1 MKVGALLTSAG
12 INISL
17 CILFLSLYSV
27 LRKQPQ
33 NVKVYFGRRIAEE
46 NSRLREAFILERFVP
61 SASWIL
67 RSLRC
72 TEDELLA
79 TAGLDAVVFN
89 RILVFSI
96 RIFSLAAFLC
106 VLGVLPLNYFGQDML
121 HVRIPSASLET
132 FTIGNMQERSRW
144 LWVHCVAL
152 YIISGVA
159 CLLLYLEYKHIARLR
174 LLHVSRASTN
184 PSHFTV
190 LVRGVPKST
199 KESISC
205 TVESFFTKYHVSSY
219 LSHQIIYKVG
229 KLQKIVTG
237 AKKAY
242 KKFKHFKGTTVDQRC
257 GPITYRC
264 GLCGASSK
272 SFELLPVEPEQEMKK
287 HDVKDSELSLPDK
300 DCGAAFVFFKTRYA
314 ALVVSEI
321 VQTSNPMEWVTS
333 LAPDR
338 DDVYWSNLWL
348 PYKQLWIRRIVT
360 LSGSIVFMFLFLIPV
375 TFIQG
380 LTQLEQLQQRLPFLN
395 GILKKKYI
403 TQLVTGYLP
412 SVILQIFLYT
422 VPPTMMFFSTLEGPV
437 SHSERKRSACCKVLY
452 FTIWNVFFVNV
463 LSGSAISQVN
473 ALSSPKDI
481 PMVLARAVPVQATFF
496 TTYVLTSGWASL
508 SSELMQLFGLTWN
521 FIMKY
526 VLRMK
531 EDSYFVP
538 SFPYHTEVP
547 KVLLFGLLGFTC
559 SVLAPLILPFLLV
572 YFFLGYVVY
581 RNQFLN
587 VYCTKYDTGGLYWPI
602 AHYTTIFS
610 IVLTQIICLGVFG
623 LKESPVAAGFTV
635 PLIILTLLFNQYCSN
650 RLRPLF
656 KTLPAQDLI
665 DMDREDEQ
673 SGRMDDI
680 HHRLH
685 SAYCQFADTDDI
697 PLKGVHVDRD
707 ADASGSSGESS
718 CKEDTNQPTTSDISH
733 PTLEGLPVNRLRHA
747 VRSLSSIIR
756 LQKRGLS
763 PQPAGPSADV
773 NPQTA

>member
-89 RILVFSI
+89 RILVFSSSTELFWT
-96 RIFSLAAFLC
+96 RYAPCTDSFSI
-106 VLGVLPLNYFGQDML
+106 VGDIYNWKY
-121 HVRIPSASLET
+121 
-132 FTIGNMQERSRW
+132 
-144 LWVHCVAL
+144 
-152 YIISGVA
+152 
-159 CLLLYLEYKHIARLR
+159 AREI
-174 LLHVSRASTN
+174 
-184 PSHFTV
+184 
-190 LVRGVPKST
+190 KM
-199 KESISC
+199 
-205 TVESFFTKYHVSSY
+205 
-219 LSHQIIYKVG
+219 
-229 KLQKIVTG
+229 TG

-380 LTQLEQLQQRLPFLN
+380 LTQLEQLQQRLSFLN

-623 LKESPVAAGFTV
+623 LKESPASLIAAIVFGH
-635 PLIILTLLFNQYCSN
+635 YS
-650 RLRPLF
+650 RLSLH
-656 KTLPAQDLI
+656 
-665 DMDREDEQ
+665 REDEQ

>member
-89 RILVFSI
+89 RILVFRYAPCTDSFSI
-96 RIFSLAAFLC
+96 VGDIYNWKYAREIKMA
-106 VLGVLPLNYFGQDML
+106 
-121 HVRIPSASLET
+121 
-132 FTIGNMQERSRW
+132 
-144 LWVHCVAL
+144 
-152 YIISGVA
+152 YIIESHRYLLDSFYTLAITAGSGSIVLR
-159 CLLLYLEYKHIARLR
+159 CTSYLEYKHIARLR

-205 TVESFFTKYHVSSY
+205 TVESFFTKYHASSY

-272 SFELLPVEPEQEMKK
+272 TFELLPVEPEQEMKK

-707 ADASGSSGESS
+707 AEASGSSGESS
-718 CKEDTNQPTTSDISH
+718 CREDTNQPTTSDISH
-733 PTLEGLPVNRLRHA
+733 PTLEGLPVNRLRHV

>member
-1 MKVGALLTSAG
+1 MKVGGLLTSAG
-12 INISL
+12 INIGL
-17 CILFLSLYSV
+17 CVLFLSLYSI

-46 NSRLREAFILERFVP
+46 HSRLRDAFILERFVP
-61 SASWIL
+61 STGWIV

-72 TEDELLA
+72 TEDEILA

-106 VLGVLPLNYFGQDML
+106 VFGVLPLNYFGQDMI
-121 HVRIPSASLET
+121 HVRIPSATLET

-159 CLLLYLEYKHIARLR
+159 CLLLYLEYTHIARLR
-174 LLHVSRASTN
+174 LLHVSRAATN

-199 KESISC
+199 KESFSC
-205 TVESFFTKYHVSSY
+205 TVESFFTKYHASSY
-219 LSHQIIYKVG
+219 LSHQVISKVG
-229 KLQKIVTG
+229 KVQKIVTG

-242 KKFKHFKGTTVDQRC
+242 RKFKHFKDTTVDQGC
-257 GPITYRC
+257 KLTTYRC
-264 GLCGASSK
+264 GLCGASSN
-272 SFELLPVEPEQEMKK
+272 SFKLLPVELEKEKEKP
-287 HDVKDSELSLPDK
+287 DVNGSDLSLPDQ

-314 ALVVSEI
+314 ALIVSEI
-321 VQTSNPMEWVTS
+321 LQTSNPMKWVTS
-333 LAPDR
+333 LAPER

-348 PYKQLWIRRIVT
+348 PYRQLWIRRIAT
-360 LSGSIVFMFLFLIPV
+360 LLGSIVFMFLFLIPV

-380 LTQLEQLQQRLPFLN
+380 LTQLEQLQQRLPFLK
-395 GILKKKYI
+395 GILKKQYII

-422 VPPTMMFFSTLEGPV
+422 VPPTMMLFSTLEGPV
-437 SHSERKRSACCKVLY
+437 SHSERKKSACCKVLY

-463 LSGSAISQVN
+463 LSGSAINQVN
-473 ALSSPKDI
+473 SLSSPKDI
-481 PMVLARAVPVQATFF
+481 PMQLARAVPVQATFF

-508 SSELMQLFGLTWN
+508 SSEVMQLFGLTWN
-521 FIMKY
+521 FIRKY
-526 VLRMK
+526 IFRMK
-531 EDSYFVP
+531 EDGDFVP
-538 SFPYHTEVP
+538 SFPYHTELP

-602 AHYTTIFS
+602 AYNTTIFS
-610 IVLTQIICLGVFG
+610 MVLTQIICLGVFG
-623 LKESPVAAGFTV
+623 LKESPVTAGFTV
-635 PLIILTLLFNQYCSN
+635 PLIILTLLFNQYCRK
-650 RLRPLF
+650 RLLPLF
-656 KTLPAQDLI
+656 KTFPAQDLI

-673 SGRMDDI
+673 SGRMDAI
-680 HHRLH
+680 HQRFH
-685 SAYCQFADTDDI
+685 SAYCQFVDTDDI
-697 PLKGVHVDRD
+697 PLEGVHVGSRNEDG
-707 ADASGSSGESS
+707 SGSSGESS
-718 CKEDTNQPTTSDISH
+718 CKEGTDDSKGDLSH
-733 PTLEGLPVNRLRHA
+733 PTLDGLPISRLRHV
-747 VRSLSSIIR
+747 VRSLGFIIR

-763 PQPAGPSADV
+763 
-773 NPQTA
+773 T

>member
-12 INISL
+12 INIGL
-17 CILFLSLYSV
+17 CVLFLSLYSI

-46 NSRLREAFILERFVP
+46 NNRLREAFILERFVP
-61 SASWIL
+61 STSWII

-96 RIFSLAAFLC
+96 RIFSLAACLC

-144 LWVHCVAL
+144 LWVHCVVL
-152 YIISGVA
+152 YAITGVA
-159 CLLLYLEYKHIARLR
+159 CFLLYL
-174 LLHVSRASTN
+174 S
-184 PSHFTV
+184 
-190 LVRGVPKST
+190 
-199 KESISC
+199 
-205 TVESFFTKYHVSSY
+205 
-219 LSHQIIYKVG
+219 
-229 KLQKIVTG
+229 G

-242 KKFKHFKGTTVDQRC
+242 RKFKHFKGTTVGQRSR
-257 GPITYRC
+257 PVTYRC
-264 GLCGASSK
+264 GLCGASSN
-272 SFELLPVEPEQEMKK
+272 SFQLLPVEPEQEGEKP
-287 HDVKDSELSLPDK
+287 DANDSDLNLPDE

-314 ALVVSEI
+314 ALIVSKI
-321 VQTSNPMEWVTS
+321 LQTSNPMKWVTS
-333 LAPDR
+333 LAPER

-348 PYKQLWIRRIVT
+348 PYRQLWLRRIAT
-360 LSGSIVFMFLFLIPV
+360 LLCSIVFMFLFLIPV

-380 LTQLEQLQQRLPFLN
+380 LTQLEQLQQRLPFLK
-395 GILKKKYI
+395 GLLKKTYI

-422 VPPTMMFFSTLEGPV
+422 VPPTMMHFSTLEGPV
-437 SHSERKRSACCKVLY
+437 SHSERKRSACIKVLF

-481 PMVLARAVPVQATFF
+481 PMQLARAVPVQATFF

-508 SSELMQLFGLTWN
+508 SSEVMQLFGLIWN

-602 AHYTTIFS
+602 AHNTTIFS

-623 LKESPVAAGFTV
+623 LKKSPVAAGFTV

-650 RLRPLF
+650 RLLPLF

-673 SGRMDDI
+673 SGRMEDI
-680 HHRLH
+680 HHCLH

-697 PLKGVHVDRD
+697 PLKGIHVDRD
-707 ADASGSSGESS
+707 EDGSGSSGESS
-718 CKEDTNQPTTSDISH
+718 CKDDSTQPTTATDISH
-733 PTLEGLPVNRLRHA
+733 PTLEGLPVSRLRHA
-747 VRSLSSIIR
+747 VRSLGFIVR

-763 PQPAGPSADV
+763 SSKPAGPSSDV

>member
-12 INISL
+12 INIGL
-17 CILFLSLYSV
+17 CVLFLSLYSI

-46 NSRLREAFILERFVP
+46 NNRLREAFILERFVP
-61 SASWIL
+61 STSWII

-89 RILVFSI
+89 RILVF
-96 RIFSLAAFLC
+96 R
-106 VLGVLPLNYFGQDML
+106 
-121 HVRIPSASLET
+121 
-132 FTIGNMQERSRW
+132 
-144 LWVHCVAL
+144 LWVHCVVL
-152 YIISGVA
+152 YAITGVA
-159 CLLLYLEYKHIARLR
+159 CFLLYLEYKHIARLR
-174 LLHVSRASTN
+174 LLHVSRAVTN
-184 PSHFTV
+184 PNHFTV
-190 LVRGVPKST
+190 LVRGIPKST
-199 KESISC
+199 KESFSC
-205 TVESFFTKYHVSSY
+205 TVESFFIKYHASSY

-229 KLQKIVTG
+229 KVQKIVSG

-242 KKFKHFKGTTVDQRC
+242 RKFKHFKGTTVGQRSR
-257 GPITYRC
+257 PVTYRC
-264 GLCGASSK
+264 GLCGASSN
-272 SFELLPVEPEQEMKK
+272 SFQLLPVEPEQEGEKP
-287 HDVKDSELSLPDK
+287 DANDSDLNLPDE

-314 ALVVSEI
+314 ALIVSKI
-321 VQTSNPMEWVTS
+321 LQTSNPMKWVTS
-333 LAPDR
+333 LAPER

-348 PYKQLWIRRIVT
+348 PYRQLWLRRIAT
-360 LSGSIVFMFLFLIPV
+360 LLCSIVFMFLFLIPV

-380 LTQLEQLQQRLPFLN
+380 LTQLEQLQQRLPFLK
-395 GILKKKYI
+395 GLLKKTYI

-422 VPPTMMFFSTLEGPV
+422 VPPTMMHFSTLEGPV
-437 SHSERKRSACCKVLY
+437 SHSERKRSACIKVLF

-481 PMVLARAVPVQATFF
+481 PMQLARAVPVQATFF

-508 SSELMQLFGLTWN
+508 SSEVMQLFGLIWN

-602 AHYTTIFS
+602 AHNTTIFS

-623 LKESPVAAGFTV
+623 LKKSPVAAGFTV

-650 RLRPLF
+650 RLLPLF

-673 SGRMDDI
+673 SGRMEDI
-680 HHRLH
+680 HHCLH

-697 PLKGVHVDRD
+697 PLKGIHVDRD
-707 ADASGSSGESS
+707 EDGSGSSGESS
-718 CKEDTNQPTTSDISH
+718 CKDDSTQPTTATDISH
-733 PTLEGLPVNRLRHA
+733 PTLEGLPVSRLRHA
-747 VRSLSSIIR
+747 VRSLGFIVR

-763 PQPAGPSADV
+763 SSKPAGPSSDV